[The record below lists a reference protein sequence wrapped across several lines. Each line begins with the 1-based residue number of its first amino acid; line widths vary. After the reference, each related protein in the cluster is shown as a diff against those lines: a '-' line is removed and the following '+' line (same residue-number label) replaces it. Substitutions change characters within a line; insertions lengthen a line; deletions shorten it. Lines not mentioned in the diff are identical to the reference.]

1 MEGAVQGGAIGVR
14 AREKL
19 RTHERLRASA
29 RRLFEER
36 GYDDVTVAEI
46 ARSAGV
52 SVKTL
57 FQHFGSKEELLVAEL
72 DAVHEELVRALGQ
85 RDRSHTPLEAVT
97 AWLLEWESGLPADGF
112 DRFMRMVG
120 SGPSVEA
127 MRRRLYEEWENAV
140 VVILADEANEA
151 RPTPRT
157 RLVAAQ
163 LISMIRVLSGPEVR
177 EYVERYPVDQ
187 RKQAHVACTRD
198 AAALLASGLDGD
210 RAIWPDQ
217 R

>member
-1 MEGAVQGGAIGVR
+1 MNTTSETGLRERRRRRTMDAIIDGALA
-14 AREKL
+14 
-19 RTHERLRASA
+19 
-29 RRLFEER
+29 LFEER

-46 ARSAGV
+46 AAQAGV

-57 FQHFGSKEELLVAEL
+57 FQHFGSKEELLITEL
-72 DAVHEELVRALGQ
+72 DAVHEELIRALGH
-85 RDRSHTPLEAVT
+85 RDRSQTPLEAVT
-97 AWLLEWESGLPADGF
+97 AWLLEWESDRPTDGF

-120 SGPSVEA
+120 SGPSVQA
-127 MRRRLYEEWENAV
+127 MRRRLYDEWENAV
-140 VVILADEANEA
+140 VTILADEANEA

-177 EYVERYPVDQ
+177 DYVERYPVAQ